1 MEHAGKLI
9 NRLIE
14 EEGLIFA
21 VFGNLR
27 KKSQPCKKVTLRPV
41 HIKEDIA
48 YQAEYHFSDKV
59 THENLLPSEAEA
71 LFERLISSQFKQ
83 LNIFAKDGDY
93 TVLANKVDHIKI
105 LRKDPTRTETNLSHN
120 KKRIYII
127 PEGEPCDFLI
137 RLGVMTVD
145 GQIIA
150 KHRNKF
156 RQINRFLEIVEDC
169 LPLLP
174 SKPTIIDFGCGK
186 SYLTFALYH
195 YLNIIKSYDAKLI
208 GLDLKEDVIH
218 FCNSIADDL
227 GYQSLEF
234 KIGDIADYDGEA
246 KADMV
251 VTLHACDTATDFAL
265 IKAVA
270 WEAKVILSVPCCQHE
285 LFSQLSNQS
294 QTALLKHGI
303 LKDRFAAILTD
314 ALRALKMEECGY
326 SVSMVEFTSLEH
338 TAKNIML
345 RCLQTSGKSKQK
357 QMADKRKKADEF
369 SALCEFWNVRPTIAQ
384 LSKEC

>member
-1 MEHAGKLI
+1 MEHARKLI
-9 NRLIE
+9 SRLIE
-14 EEGLIFA
+14 EESLIFA

-27 KKSQPCKKVTLRPV
+27 KKSIPCKKVTLRPV
-41 HIKEDIA
+41 FIKEELA

-59 THENLLPSEAEA
+59 IHENIMPSETEV

-83 LNIFAKDGDY
+83 LNIFAKDGNY
-93 TVLANKVDHIKI
+93 TILANKSEHIKI
-105 LRKDPTRTETNLSHN
+105 IRKDPTRTEVNLSHN
-120 KKRIYII
+120 KERVYII
-127 PEGEPCDFLI
+127 AEGQPCDFLI
-137 RLGVMTVD
+137 RLGVMTAD
-145 GQIIA
+145 GQIVQ

-174 SKPTIIDFGCGK
+174 PEPTIIDFGCGK

-195 YLNIIKSYDAKLI
+195 YLNTMKSYNANLI
-208 GLDLKEDVIH
+208 GLDLKEDVIS
-218 FCNSIADDL
+218 FCNGIAEDL
-227 GYQSLEF
+227 GYKSLQF
-234 KIGDIADYDGEA
+234 KVGDIAEYESA
-246 KADMV
+246 ATADMV

-265 IKAVA
+265 IKAVGWQA
-270 WEAKVILSVPCCQHE
+270 SVVLSVPCCQHE

-294 QTALLKHGI
+294 QTAILKHGI

-314 ALRALKMEECGY
+314 SLRALKMEECGY
-326 SVSMVEFTSLEH
+326 TVSMIEFTSLEH

-345 RCLQTSGKSKQK
+345 RCLKTPKKNKQK
-357 QMADKRKKADEF
+357 QEADKKKKTEEF
-369 SALCEFWNVRPTIAQ
+369 ANLCKFWDVNPTIAQ

>member
-9 NRLIE
+9 SRLIGDE
-14 EEGLIFA
+14 ELIFA
-21 VFGNLR
+21 VFGNVR
-27 KKSQPCKKVTLRPV
+27 KKRQPYKKVTLRPV
-41 HIKEDIA
+41 DIKDEIM

-59 THENLLPSEAEA
+59 THENLVPGDVEA
-71 LFERLISSQFKQ
+71 LFEHLLSSQFKQ

-93 TVLANKVDHIKI
+93 TFLANKPSHIKI
-105 LRKDPTRTETNLSHN
+105 LRKDPSRTQADLSHN
-120 KKRIYII
+120 RERIYII

-137 RLGVMTVD
+137 RLGVMTAD
-145 GQIIA
+145 GQIIP

-195 YLNIIKSYDAKLI
+195 YLNIIKSYDARLI
-208 GLDLKEDVIH
+208 GLDLKKDVIN
-218 FCNSIADDL
+218 FCNGIADDL
-227 GYQSLEF
+227 GYASLQF
-234 KIGDIADYDGEA
+234 KVGDIADYNGES

-265 IKAVA
+265 IKAVD
-270 WEAKVILSVPCCQHE
+270 WQAKVILSVPCCQHE
-285 LFSQLSNQS
+285 LFSQLANQS
-294 QTALLKHGI
+294 QAAILKHGI

-314 ALRALKMEECGY
+314 ALRALKLEECGY

-345 RCLQTSGKSKQK
+345 RCLQTTDNDKQK
-357 QMADKRKKADEF
+357 QIADKKKKADEF
-369 SALCEFWNVRPTIAQ
+369 SSVCAFWNVKPTIAR
-384 LSKEC
+384 LSEK